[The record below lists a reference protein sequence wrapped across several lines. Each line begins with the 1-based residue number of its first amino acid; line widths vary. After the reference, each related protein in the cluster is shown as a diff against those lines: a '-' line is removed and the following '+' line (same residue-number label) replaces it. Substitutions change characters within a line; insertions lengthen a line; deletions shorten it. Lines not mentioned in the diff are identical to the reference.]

1 LNVTSVKIKP
11 KIESQTVK
19 KMIKIKTKSIIGW
32 FVSIEIK
39 LEKKTRDKYRISKKK
54 IPSKKDSEKAIPIQL
69 LKNKKIEKKK
79 IIAIFWLK

>member
-1 LNVTSVKIKP
+1 MNVTSVKIKT

>member
-1 LNVTSVKIKP
+1 MNVTSVKIKP

-79 IIAIFWLK
+79 IIAIF

>member
-1 LNVTSVKIKP
+1 MNVTSVKIKP